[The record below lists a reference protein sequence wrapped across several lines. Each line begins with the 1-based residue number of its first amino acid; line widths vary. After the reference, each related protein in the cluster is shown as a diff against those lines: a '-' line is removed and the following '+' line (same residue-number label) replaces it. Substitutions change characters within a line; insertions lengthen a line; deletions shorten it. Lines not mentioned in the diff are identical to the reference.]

1 MPKAVSKKQYRFMQA
16 IIHGKGFDHPR
27 GTPPKDIAEKYT
39 SPGKDAAEQSGED
52 RGGDWNK
59 HKAKKKDKKEDKE
72 KKDVKKSFEEYYKSQ
87 GAGAIVINEDGNI
100 LVGKDTATGQWAV
113 PGGFVDAGEDFA
125 EAAHRELR
133 EEANIVSQNMI
144 KLGQFRNM
152 GNESQV
158 FLVDSFKGTP
168 KDTASLKEIQFIE
181 PHVLADKANIRQ
193 STKLALKEYFN
204 NPLNKSNLRMMLASE
219 KLEKNILRGSN
230 GREAVFDVTHGD
242 ALRLV
247 GNGCF
252 RMLQNVTSDM
262 TDEDFRDIKI
272 DNCIVSIRKHG
283 NDMYSGR
290 ISDGH
295 KVIHQFSH
303 KSLPQ
308 LCADVM
314 SVFEWYSDEDEH
326 VFDILD
332 EEHLKDD
339 IIHGGL
345 QTLSENFKRH
355 NLANIYTE
363 MENIR
368 EEIRQG
374 NAVDLQQVEDK
385 MMKLFDKL
393 ENMTHTIISQH
404 NKLNEDSGTEIE
416 MLEEKLRQ
424 LASKVDELHNKPS
437 TVEAYQSKP
446 VDHNQIYN
454 NHYMYMTRPS
464 ITIGQDGKI
473 VISFDKSW
481 TGMDKSNFLNDM
493 KAKVL
498 KKNK

>member
-16 IIHGKGFDHPR
+16 IIHGKGFDHAR
-27 GTPPKDIAEKYT
+27 GTPPKEIAEKYS
-39 SPGKDAAEQSGED
+39 SPGKGAAEQSGED

-59 HKAKKKDKKEDKE
+59 HKAKKKKEKED
-72 KKDVKKSFEEYYKSQ
+72 KKDVKKSFEETYKSQ
-87 GAGAIVINEDGNI
+87 GAGTIVVDEDGSI
-100 LVGKDTATGQWAV
+100 LVGKDSETGQWAV

-133 EEANIVSQNMI
+133 EEANIVSQGMV
-144 KLGQFRNM
+144 KLGQFTNM
-152 GNESQV
+152 GNTSQV

-168 KDTASLKEIQFIE
+168 KDTTSLTDIQFIE
-181 PHVLADKANIRQ
+181 PHILADKSNLRQ
-193 STKLALKEYFN
+193 STKLALKEYLN
-204 NPLNKSNLRMMLASE
+204 SPLTKSNLRIMLASE

-252 RMLQNVTSDM
+252 RMLQKVTSDM

-272 DNCIVSIRKHG
+272 DNCTVSLRKHG

-290 ISDGH
+290 VTDGH

-308 LCADVM
+308 LCADLM

-332 EEHLKDD
+332 EEHLDD
-339 IIHGGL
+339 DVIHGGL
-345 QTLSENFKRH
+345 QTLSDNFKRH

-393 ENMTHTIISQH
+393 ENITHTIVAQH
-404 NKLNEDSGTEIE
+404 NKLNEDSGNEIE

-424 LASKVDELHNKPS
+424 LASKVDELHSKPS
-437 TVEAYQSKP
+437 VVEGYQSKP
-446 VDHNQIYN
+446 IDHSEVYN
-454 NHYMYMTRPS
+454 NHYMYLSKPTV
-464 ITIGQDGKI
+464 TIGQDGKI
-473 VISFDKSW
+473 VISFDKNW
-481 TGMDKSNFLNDM
+481 TGIEKSNFLNDM
-493 KAKVL
+493 KVKAL
-498 KKNK
+498 NKSK